1 MDGVD
6 GARPGETPPRPGEM
20 APGQRGMLSARSGWA
35 SRVVVTCPRLR
46 AGWPN
51 RRGDTRDGRS
61 IPPRFTTH
69 PYPGESRS
77 LVLALIANSDDL

>member
-6 GARPGETPPRPGEM
+6 GARPGEVDGAKWM
-20 APGQRGMLSARSGWA
+20 GLARSRHG
-35 SRVVVTCPRLR
+35 LR
-46 AGWPN
+46 AGWKN
-51 RRGDTRDGRS
+51 HRGDTRDGRS

-77 LVLALIANSDDL
+77 LDLALIANPDDL